1 MTTEACQKCGET
13 LIKGASYCPEC
24 GAEGGIVRRDV
35 PGVLVWFRVYTIF
48 LSLLYLL
55 VIGLGVFFLMFGS
68 QLPQNEEMDDV
79 LNMPSGVV
87 VGLFMIAMGIPLCAL
102 FVAPLFLPPRPW
114 VWVFD
119 LVLIGIGCTSAC
131 TLPFCIALIIFWIKP
146 ETQQYF
152 GRDVKPSMR

>member
-13 LIKGASYCPEC
+13 LINGASYCPEC
-24 GAEGGIVRRDV
+24 GEEYGAKRGVVRRDV
-35 PGVLVWFRVYTIF
+35 PSVLVWFRVYTIF

-55 VIGLGVFFLMFGS
+55 VIGLGVFFLQFGS
-68 QLPQNEEMDDV
+68 QLQNEAMD
-79 LNMPSGVV
+79 GVFF
-87 VGLFMIAMGIPLCAL
+87 GLFMIAMGIPLCAL
-102 FVAPLFLPPRPW
+102 FLVPLVLPPRPW
-114 VWVFD
+114 VWIFD

-152 GRDVKPSMR
+152 GRDAKPSTR

>member
-1 MTTEACQKCGET
+1 MATEVCQTCGET
-13 LIKGASYCPEC
+13 LIDGASYCPEC
-24 GAEGGIVRRDV
+24 GAKYGAEREIVRRGV

-55 VIGLGVFFLMFGS
+55 VIGLGVVFLVFGS
-68 QLPQNEEMDDV
+68 QLQNEEMD
-79 LNMPSGVV
+79 GVF
-87 VGLFMIAMGIPLCAL
+87 VGLFMIALGIPLCAL

-114 VWVFD
+114 VWIFD

-152 GRDVKPSMR
+152 GRDAKPSTR

>member
-1 MTTEACQKCGET
+1 MATEVCQKCGET
-13 LIKGASYCPEC
+13 LIDGASYCSEC
-24 GAEGGIVRRDV
+24 GAEYGMEREIVRREA

-55 VIGLGVFFLMFGS
+55 VIGLGVFFLAFGS
-68 QLPQNEEMDDV
+68 QLQNEEMD
-79 LNMPSGVV
+79 GVF
-87 VGLFMIAMGIPLCAL
+87 VGLFMIALGIPLCAL

-114 VWVFD
+114 VWILD

-152 GRDVKPSMR
+152 GRDAKPSTR